1 MTGSDTNELRKR
13 RLAFYDKADNI
24 ESQDGFSHICH
35 DNTPAPS
42 GGDIP
47 ADGSS
52 VDGNS
57 QTVNRD
63 IITESAQANSES
75 EPTGQMRIKI
85 KYLDDRQRQVEAKP
99 TETIGEFKRY
109 YKLYSKYRTLPK

>member
-1 MTGSDTNELRKR
+1 MIKTK
-13 RLAFYDKADNI
+13 LAEEDLHFYDKADNGADNTG
-24 ESQDGFSHICH
+24 SQDGFSHISN
-35 DNTPAPS
+35 DSTPAPS
-42 GGDIP
+42 GGGDIP

-57 QTVNRD
+57 QTVSRD
-63 IITESAQANSES
+63 IITESPQANNES

-109 YKLYSKYRTLPK
+109 YKLHRDILI